1 MTGRLLILR
10 QWAKEHG
17 PAILPVLATIAVAL
31 PAAYYAAD
39 QVGGQPAPTGWVKY
53 ISWSRYA
60 PEWLTRGFLVVLIT
74 GSLAFIACWTAVKY
88 KIGANVAAVAGFVT
102 TATLTWAT
110 QWCDPTGGIVV
121 GLTIAGVIVAAAV
134 CFEPPERRGV
144 GKALLEG
151 RGVWKTLD
159 DWWSNSVSKQTS
171 IGTVQFAQISMAIYM
186 GSVALIAIM
195 GGVPGES
202 RWDVLT
208 FAGIG
213 ITAASVISDQRNPKN
228 CLALVGVGIALW
240 GSYIEMD
247 RTLAM
252 SGGDVN
258 AATVMLVAGIVIY
271 VPLTALALRGH
282 HMVRVLIAPTPVAG
296 LATCITLVVTGVP
309 AVLITVG
316 CGTGAV
322 PTGVLIGGAGLIS
335 VVVGSLV
342 FCLVTALAFRSWWKQ
357 RNAATPNANG

>member
-10 QWAKEHG
+10 QWAKEYG
-17 PAILPVLATIAVAL
+17 PAILPVVATIAVTL
-31 PAAYYAAD
+31 PAAFYAAD

-53 ISWSRYA
+53 ISWSRYT
-60 PEWLTRGFLVVLIT
+60 PEWLARGFLVVLIT

-88 KIGANVAAVAGFVT
+88 KIGANVAAVAGVAT

-121 GLTIAGVIVAAAV
+121 GLTIAGVIVVAAV
-134 CFEPPERRGV
+134 CFEAPERRGV
-144 GKALLEG
+144 WKALDG
-151 RGVWKTLD
+151 WC
-159 DWWSNSVSKQTS
+159 SNSVSKQTS

-213 ITAASVISDQRNPKN
+213 ITAASVISDQINPKN

-240 GSYIEMD
+240 GSYIEMNQA
-247 RTLAM
+247 LAM
-252 SGGDVN
+252 SGGEEN
-258 AATVMLVAGIVIY
+258 AATVMLVAGIIIY
-271 VPLTALALRGH
+271 VPLTALALRGR
-282 HMVRVLIAPTPVAG
+282 HMVRILIAPIPVAG
-296 LATCITLVVTGVP
+296 LATCITLVVTGIPAFLISVGCDAG
-309 AVLITVG
+309 AVL
-316 CGTGAV
+316 
-322 PTGVLIGGAGLIS
+322 TGVLIGGSGLIS
-335 VVVGSLV
+335 VVVGFLV
-342 FCLVTALAFRSWWKQ
+342 FCLFTALAFRSWWKQ

>member
-1 MTGRLLILR
+1 MGRLLILR
-10 QWAKEHG
+10 QWAREYG
-17 PAILPVLATIAVAL
+17 PAILPVLATIAVTL
-31 PAAYYAAD
+31 PMACYAAD
-39 QVGGQPAPTGWVKY
+39 QVGGQPAPTGWVRY

-88 KIGANVAAVAGFVT
+88 KIGANLAAVAGFVT

-110 QWCDPTGGIVV
+110 QWCDQTGGIVV

-134 CFEPPERRGV
+134 CFEALKEKGV
-144 GKALLEG
+144 WKALLEG
-151 RGVWKTLD
+151 RGVWRALD

-171 IGTVQFAQISMAIYM
+171 IGTVQFAQISIAIYM
-186 GSVALIAIM
+186 GSVALIAMM

-213 ITAASVISDQRNPKN
+213 ITAASALSEKRNLKN
-228 CLALVGVGIALW
+228 FLALVGVGIALW

-252 SGGDVN
+252 GGGEVN
-258 AATVMLVAGIVIY
+258 AATVMLAAGIVIY
-271 VPLTALALRGH
+271 VPLTALALRGR
-282 HMVRVLIAPTPVAG
+282 HMVRILIAPMPVAG
-296 LATCITLVVTGVP
+296 LATCMTLVVTGVP

-316 CGTGAV
+316 CGTGAA
-322 PTGVLIGGAGLIS
+322 PTAFLIGGAGFLSIA
-335 VVVGSLV
+335 VGFLV

>member
-1 MTGRLLILR
+1 MTRLLLILR
-10 QWAKEHG
+10 QRAKEYG
-17 PAILPVLATIAVAL
+17 PVILPVLATIAVTL
-31 PAAYYAAD
+31 PMAHYAAD
-39 QVGGQPAPTGWVKY
+39 QVSGQPAPTGWVKY

-60 PEWLTRGFLVVLIT
+60 PEWLARGFLVVLIT
-74 GSLAFIACWTAVKY
+74 GSLAFVACWTAVKY
-88 KIGANVAAVAGFVT
+88 KIGANAAAVAGVAT

-134 CFEPPERRGV
+134 CFE
-144 GKALLEG
+144 ALKG

-171 IGTVQFAQISMAIYM
+171 IGTVQFAQISIAIYM

-213 ITAASVISDQRNPKN
+213 ITAASAISEKRNLKN
-228 CLALVGVGIALW
+228 FLALVGVGIALW

-247 RTLAM
+247 RALAM
-252 SGGDVN
+252 GGGEVN
-258 AATVMLVAGIVIY
+258 AATVMLVAGMIIY
-271 VPLTALALRGH
+271 VPFTALALRGR
-282 HMVRVLIAPTPVAG
+282 HMVGILIAPMPVAG
-296 LATCITLVVTGVP
+296 LAACITLVVTGVP

-322 PTGVLIGGAGLIS
+322 TTGFLIGGAGLIS
-335 VVVGSLV
+335 VVVGFLV
-342 FCLVTALAFRSWWKQ
+342 FCFVTALAFRSWWKQ
-357 RNAATPNANG
+357 RNGETPNANG

>member
-10 QWAKEHG
+10 QWAKEYG
-17 PAILPVLATIAVAL
+17 PVILPVLATIAVAL

-74 GSLAFIACWTAVKY
+74 GSLAFVACWTAVKH
-88 KIGANVAAVAGFVT
+88 KIGANAAAVAGVAT
-102 TATLTWAT
+102 TATLMWAT

-121 GLTIAGVIVAAAV
+121 GLTTAGVIVAAAV
-134 CFEPPERRGV
+134 CF
-144 GKALLEG
+144 KALEG
-151 RGVWKTLD
+151 RGVRKALD

-202 RWDVLT
+202 RWDILT

-213 ITAASVISDQRNPKN
+213 ITAASVISDQRNLKN
-228 CLALVGVGIALW
+228 FLAMAGVGIALW

-247 RTLAM
+247 RALAM
-252 SGGDVN
+252 SGGEVN

-282 HMVRVLIAPTPVAG
+282 HMVRILIAPTPVAG

-316 CGTGAV
+316 CGTGAA
-322 PTGVLIGGAGLIS
+322 PTAFLIGGAGLLS
-335 VVVGSLV
+335 VVVGFLV

>member
-1 MTGRLLILR
+1 M
-10 QWAKEHG
+10 
-17 PAILPVLATIAVAL
+17 
-31 PAAYYAAD
+31 
-39 QVGGQPAPTGWVKY
+39 
-53 ISWSRYA
+53 
-60 PEWLTRGFLVVLIT
+60 
-74 GSLAFIACWTAVKY
+74 KY
-88 KIGANVAAVAGFVT
+88 KIGANAAAVAGAAT

-134 CFEPPERRGV
+134 CFEALKRR
-144 GKALLEG
+144 
-151 RGVWKTLD
+151 RVWKTLD
-159 DWWSNSVSKQTS
+159 DWWSNSVSKQTN
-171 IGTVQFAQISMAIYM
+171 IGTVQFAQISIAIYM

-213 ITAASVISDQRNPKN
+213 ITAASAISEKRNLKN
-228 CLALVGVGIALW
+228 FLALVGVGIALW

-247 RTLAM
+247 RALAM
-252 SGGDVN
+252 GGGEVN
-258 AATVMLVAGIVIY
+258 AATVMLVAGMIIY
-271 VPLTALALRGH
+271 VPFTALALRGR
-282 HMVRVLIAPTPVAG
+282 HMVGILIAPMPVAG

-316 CGTGAV
+316 CCTGAA
-322 PTGVLIGGAGLIS
+322 PTGFLIGGAGFIS
-335 VVVGSLV
+335 VVVGFLV

-357 RNAATPNANG
+357 RNGATPNVNG